1 MQHSLK
7 LAQLGR
13 KTVELATM
21 GALVYVLQ
29 RTTVPFV
36 NFEHMPQ
43 NSQILGQLMDME
55 YSARS
60 LVQCNTSEVTL
71 HRHSDMVALT
81 SLTVVVIPTQ
91 FLLNNF
97 SITESVR
104 HRRTSVDTTMRRA
117 PWTHICTL
125 AWFLASTIQHNVLHH
140 LGAAKQS
147 NGNILYAINY
157 MLMLQQTT
165 SESPSVQTKWYT
177 HGRKSRD
184 GGDGERVPRV
194 S

>member
-1 MQHSLK
+1 
-7 LAQLGR
+7 
-13 KTVELATM
+13 M

-29 RTTVPFV
+29 RNTVPFV

-43 NSQILGQLMDME
+43 NSQILGQLMDTE
-55 YSARS
+55 YSAQS

-125 AWFLASTIQHNVLHH
+125 A
-140 LGAAKQS
+140 
-147 NGNILYAINY
+147 
-157 MLMLQQTT
+157 
-165 SESPSVQTKWYT
+165 
-177 HGRKSRD
+177 
-184 GGDGERVPRV
+184 
-194 S
+194 